1 MRRGHR
7 LMRGPGQMGSR
18 EEGWPVAK
26 RGSTSSDVEIVP
38 ALRRGEPEAFGLFVE
53 RFHRI
58 LLDYARRAGL
68 PPLERDEF
76 ASELLDDVALHIMT
90 RTTPLPDNP
99 RMYLLSAFRHKLL
112 NAKRARGRRGRVV
125 SEAVRDA
132 YADCDFALAADA
144 AAGSSEGSL

>member
-1 MRRGHR
+1 
-7 LMRGPGQMGSR
+7 MRGPGRGGST
-18 EEGWPVAK
+18 EERWPVAS
-26 RGSTSSDVEIVP
+26 RGSTTSDVEIVA
-38 ALRRGEPEAFGLFVE
+38 ALRRGEPDAFRLFVA

-58 LLDYARRAGL
+58 LLDYPRRAGL

-76 ASELLDDVALHIMT
+76 VSELLDDVALHVMT
-90 RTTPLPDNP
+90 RTAPLPNNP